1 MTELKNYKMFIGG
14 EWLDSDS
21 KKTFETLNP
30 ENNKPW
36 AKVPEASA
44 SDVDKAVK
52 AAHKAFEGE
61 WPKLLPRDR
70 AKYLRAIGNKLRENA
85 ELLGR
90 IETIDTGKLFRE
102 TNKQAIYIAEYYD
115 YYAGLAD
122 KVEGTVLPIDKPNI
136 QAITTRIPIGVVAAI
151 VPWNSQ
157 MFLTATKLAPALAM
171 GNTVVIKSSEL
182 APVVMFEF
190 AKLIEETGIPK
201 GVVNVITGFGDPC
214 GKALTTHNLIEKVAF
229 TGGPETA
236 RHIIRNSAEN
246 LSEVSLELGGKS
258 PVAVFDDAKQE
269 NAINGITAGI
279 FGASGQS
286 CIAGSRLYLQ
296 KNIYDEFLDKLIS
309 RAERI
314 KIGAPMDPETEMGPL
329 SNFKQLEVIEKNI
342 KLTVE
347 QGGKIRCGGERH
359 SFSNVGYYFP
369 PTIIECDNHNL
380 PAAENELFGPVLS
393 VMKFDTEEEVIT
405 KMNDN
410 QYGLSSGVYTS
421 DFAKGLRVSKAIR
434 AGITF
439 VNTYRLIS
447 PLAPFGGIK
456 DSGYGKEA
464 GLESIKD
471 GWFHSGDLA
480 VIYPDGYIKVKDRSK
495 DIIISGGEN
504 ISSIEIENTLSKHP
518 AVSIVAVVAKPDEKW
533 GEVPCAFVEK
543 VADKETNEKELI
555 DFCRETLA
563 GFKIPKK
570 IDFCELPKTSTGK
583 IQKFELRKR
592 AKELS

>member
-1 MTELKNYKMFIGG
+1 MPELKKYKMFING
-14 EWLDSDS
+14 EWVNSDTE
-21 KKTFETLNP
+21 KTFETLNP

-36 AKVPEASA
+36 AVVPEASA
-44 SDVDKAVK
+44 SDVDRAVQ
-52 AAHKAFEGE
+52 AAQNAFEGE
-61 WPKLLPRDR
+61 WSKLLPKER
-70 AKYLRAIGNKLRENA
+70 ARYLRMIGDKLRDNA
-85 ELLGR
+85 EHLGK
-90 IETIDTGKLFRE
+90 IETIDTGKLYRE
-102 TNKQAIYIAEYYD
+102 TYKQANYIAEYYD

-136 QAITTRIPIGVVAAI
+136 QAITTRIPIGVIAAI

-171 GNTVVIKSSEL
+171 GNTVVIKCSEL
-182 APVVMFEF
+182 APATMFEF

-201 GVVNVITGFGDPC
+201 GVVNVISGFGEPC
-214 GKALTTHNLIEKVAF
+214 GKALTSHNLVEKIAF

-258 PVAVFDDAKQE
+258 PVAVFNDANQE

-296 KNIYDEFLDKLIS
+296 EEIYDEFLDKLS
-309 RAERI
+309 KRAEKI
-314 KIGAPMDPETEMGPL
+314 KIGAPMDPETEMGPI
-329 SNFKQLEVIEKNI
+329 SNYKQLEVIEKNI
-342 KLTVE
+342 KLTLE
-347 QGGKIRCGGERH
+347 QGGRLKCGGQRH
-359 SFSNVGYYFP
+359 SFSNEGYYFP
-369 PTIIECDNHNL
+369 ATIIECDNHNL
-380 PAAENELFGPVLS
+380 PVAENELFGPVLS
-393 VMKFDTEEEVIT
+393 VMKFKTEEEVVS

-421 DFAKGLRVSKAIR
+421 DLARGMRVSKAIR

-447 PLAPFGGIK
+447 PTAPFGGIK

-471 GWFHSGDLA
+471 YTRVKTTWFYTSDEPTLD
-480 VIYPDGYIKVKDRSK
+480 PF
-495 DIIISGGEN
+495 
-504 ISSIEIENTLSKHP
+504 SI
-518 AVSIVAVVAKPDEKW
+518 
-533 GEVPCAFVEK
+533 
-543 VADKETNEKELI
+543 
-555 DFCRETLA
+555 R
-563 GFKIPKK
+563 
-570 IDFCELPKTSTGK
+570 
-583 IQKFELRKR
+583 
-592 AKELS
+592 

>member
-14 EWLDSDS
+14 EWLDSDTD
-21 KKTFETLNP
+21 KTFETLNP

-36 AKVPEASA
+36 ARAPEASA

-52 AAHKAFEGE
+52 AAHNAFEGE
-61 WPKLLPRDR
+61 WSKLLPRDR
-70 AKYLRAIGNKLRENA
+70 AKFLRAIGNKLRENA
-85 ELLGR
+85 ELLGK

-136 QAITTRIPIGVVAAI
+136 QAITTRIPIGVIAAI

-182 APVVMFEF
+182 APAVMFEF

-214 GKALTTHNLIEKVAF
+214 GKALTTHNLVEKVAF

-286 CIAGSRLYLQ
+286 CIAGSRLSVSYTHLTLPP
-296 KNIYDEFLDKLIS
+296 N
-309 RAERI
+309 R
-314 KIGAPMDPETEMGPL
+314 
-329 SNFKQLEVIEKNI
+329 EV
-342 KLTVE
+342 
-347 QGGKIRCGGERH
+347 
-359 SFSNVGYYFP
+359 
-369 PTIIECDNHNL
+369 
-380 PAAENELFGPVLS
+380 
-393 VMKFDTEEEVIT
+393 
-405 KMNDN
+405 
-410 QYGLSSGVYTS
+410 
-421 DFAKGLRVSKAIR
+421 
-434 AGITF
+434 
-439 VNTYRLIS
+439 
-447 PLAPFGGIK
+447 
-456 DSGYGKEA
+456 
-464 GLESIKD
+464 
-471 GWFHSGDLA
+471 
-480 VIYPDGYIKVKDRSK
+480 
-495 DIIISGGEN
+495 
-504 ISSIEIENTLSKHP
+504 
-518 AVSIVAVVAKPDEKW
+518 
-533 GEVPCAFVEK
+533 
-543 VADKETNEKELI
+543 
-555 DFCRETLA
+555 
-563 GFKIPKK
+563 
-570 IDFCELPKTSTGK
+570 
-583 IQKFELRKR
+583 
-592 AKELS
+592 